1 MAGGNQALE
10 VNPPNADFNLSR
22 GGSDWLWAVFSL
34 FGASLLAILGWT
46 FFTPRGTR
54 LFHQIAIVV
63 ITVGCISYFSMA
75 SDLGATPVRVEFRPV
90 VFGLRVFGTRQIWF
104 VHYIQWF
111 ISFPLLLLELLL
123 ATGLSLSDIFTTLFM
138 SVVMVIMGLVGALVP
153 TTYKWGYFAF
163 GAVALFYIWYILL
176 WRGPR
181 TTFSAGGSI
190 RDGYTVAAGYLSFLL
205 LMYPICW
212 ALSEGGNIIT
222 VTAEMIWFG
231 VLDLLAGPVFLFFFL
246 YKLRGVNY
254 AAFGLQSGKHTD
266 TETAHSHGGHEK
278 VVNGS
283 GYGGARENG
292 TVGSAPGGTTN
303 GSASVPRGS
312 MTMPEPMPNP
322 VSNTLVTS
330 VA

>member
-10 VNPPNADFNLSR
+10 VNPPNALFNLSR
-22 GGSDWLWAVFSL
+22 AGSDWLWAVFSL

-46 FFTPRGTR
+46 FFTPRGMR

-63 ITVGCISYFSMA
+63 ITVGCVSYFSMA
-75 SDLGATPVRVEFRPV
+75 SDLGATPVLVEFR
-90 VFGLRVFGTRQIWF
+90 RFGTRQIWY

-138 SVVMVIMGLVGALVP
+138 SIVMVIMGLVGALVP

-163 GAVALFYIWYILL
+163 GAVALFYIWYVLL

-190 RDGYTVAAGYLSFLL
+190 RDGYNVAAGYLSFLL

-212 ALSEGGNIIT
+212 ALSEGSNIIT

-231 VLDLLAGPVFLFFFL
+231 ILDLLAGPVFLFFFL
-246 YKLRGVNY
+246 YKLRGVDY
-254 AAFGLQSGKHTD
+254 AAFGLQSGKYTD
-266 TETAHSHGGHEK
+266 TETVHSHSGHEK
-278 VVNGS
+278 SANGHNDVR
-283 GYGGARENG
+283 GNGNTNAGNVPAAIGGP
-292 TVGSAPGGTTN
+292 SMPMP
-303 GSASVPRGS
+303 VPV
-312 MTMPEPMPNP
+312 PNP
-322 VSNTLVTS
+322 V
-330 VA
+330 